1 MPLRN
6 SGKCVL
12 QEDKSCVGNMLTQTS
27 LNSFN
32 FCARIM
38 GVGEGGG
45 RKGAGGIQQLS
56 VQLSLVF
63 NVMFVVTNSYNN
75 TGLYI

>member
-12 QEDKSCVGNMLTQTS
+12 QEDKSCIGNMLTQTP

-32 FCARIM
+32 FCDRIM
-38 GVGEGGG
+38 GWAKRMDKKGQEGINKLFMELRLG
-45 RKGAGGIQQLS
+45 
-56 VQLSLVF
+56 F
-63 NVMFVVTNSYNN
+63 
-75 TGLYI
+75 